1 MLPNLKHLK
10 YLLALH
16 KHQNFN
22 RAADACYVSQ
32 STLSSAIIK
41 LEEQLNC
48 QLIERD
54 HKAFIFT
61 PQGEV
66 VVEMAQKLLV
76 SAQELL
82 DYGKQQ
88 GNPKTGSVR
97 IGCIPTIAPYL
108 LTDLVKK
115 CQQLLPELALYLRE
129 DSTDNLMAMLANG
142 EIDTAILALPVAA
155 HNFRSKV
162 VGRDAFY
169 IAGDAELV
177 SLYAK
182 DMDYQQLPEQ
192 SIFLLTHEHCL
203 TEHAVSACQLAD
215 ASRINHFSASSLT
228 TLVQMTAYH
237 QGFTFLPEMAVKK
250 SLGVAE
256 GLTIRPLSPDVYREI
271 GLLWRPTSLRQQTFL
286 SLATILE
293 QLLPGGENSHKEV
306 KTGKN

>member
-16 KHQNFN
+16 KHQHFN
-22 RAADACYVSQ
+22 RAADACYISQ

-61 PQGEV
+61 TQGEV

-88 GNPKTGSVR
+88 GNPLSGSIR

-108 LTDLVKK
+108 LTDLVNE
-115 CQQLLPELALYLRE
+115 CQQLLPELDLYLRE
-129 DSTDNLMAMLANG
+129 DSTDNLLVMLANG
-142 EIDTAILALPVAA
+142 EIDTAILALPVAS
-155 HNFRSKV
+155 HNFHTKV
-162 VGRDAFY
+162 VGKDAFY
-169 IAGDAELV
+169 IAGDSNLV
-177 SLYAK
+177 EKYAQS
-182 DMDYQQLPEQ
+182 MDYQQLPAQ

-203 TEHAVSACQLAD
+203 TEHAVAACQLAD
-215 ASRINHFSASSLT
+215 QSRINSFSASSLA

-237 QGFTFLPEMAVKK
+237 KGFTFLPEMAVKK
-250 SLGVAE
+250 ALGVAE
-256 GLTIRPLSPDVYREI
+256 GLTIAPLSADVYREI
-271 GLLWRPTSLRQQTFL
+271 GLLWRPTTLRQQTFL
-286 SLATILE
+286 RLAAILVKILKTE
-293 QLLPGGENSHKEV
+293 IKE
-306 KTGKN
+306 

>member
-16 KHQNFN
+16 QHQHFHK
-22 RAADACYVSQ
+22 AADACYVSQ

-41 LEEQLNC
+41 LEEQLCC

-61 PQGEV
+61 TQGEV

-76 SAQELL
+76 SAHELL

-88 GNPKTGSVR
+88 GNPTSGSVR

-108 LTDLVKK
+108 LTDLVKA
-115 CQQLLPELALYLRE
+115 CQQLIPDLALYLRE
-129 DSTDNLMAMLANG
+129 DSTERLLIQLANG
-142 EIDTAILALPVAA
+142 EIDTAILALPIAS
-155 HNFRSKV
+155 HGFKSKI
-162 VGRDAFY
+162 VGKDAFY
-169 IAGDAELV
+169 IAGDATLV
-177 SLYAK
+177 EKYAK

-215 ASRINHFSASSLT
+215 QSRINSFSASSLA

-237 QGFTFLPEMAVKK
+237 KGFTFLPEMAVNK

-256 GLTIRPLSPDVYREI
+256 GLTILPLSADVYREI
-271 GLLWRPTSLRQQTFL
+271 GLLWRSTSLRQQTFL
-286 SLATILE
+286 RLAEILE
-293 QLLPGGENSHKEV
+293 KLLN
-306 KTGKN
+306 KND

>member
-61 PQGEV
+61 TQGEV
-66 VVEMAQKLLV
+66 VVEMAQKLLI

-88 GNPKTGSVR
+88 GNPASGSVR

-108 LTDLVKK
+108 LTDLVKQ
-115 CQQLLPELALYLRE
+115 CQQTLPELALYLRE

-142 EIDTAILALPVAA
+142 EIDTAILALPVQG

-162 VGRDAFY
+162 VGKDAFY
-169 IAGDAELV
+169 IAGDAGLV
-177 SLYAK
+177 KLYAK
-182 DMDYQQLPEQ
+182 DMDFQQLPQQ

-215 ASRINHFSASSLT
+215 ASRINHFSASSLA

-237 QGFTFLPEMAVKK
+237 KGFTFLPEMAVNK

-256 GLTIRPLSPDVYREI
+256 GLTIKALSPDVYREI

-286 SLATILE
+286 RLANILE
-293 QLLPGGENSHKEV
+293 QLLLPGPNGSQEEK
-306 KTGKN
+306 

>member
-22 RAADACYVSQ
+22 RAAEACYVSQ

-41 LEEQLNC
+41 LEEQLTC

-66 VVEMAQKLLV
+66 VVAMAQKLLV
-76 SAQELL
+76 SAQELM

-88 GNPKTGSVR
+88 GDPASGSVR

-108 LTDLVKK
+108 LTDLVKQ
-115 CQQLLPELALYLRE
+115 CRQVLPGLDLYLRE
-129 DSTDNLMAMLANG
+129 DSTDNLLAMLAGG
-142 EIDTAILALPVAA
+142 EIDTAILALPVAD

-177 SLYAK
+177 KLYAK
-182 DMDYQQLPEQ
+182 DMDYQQLPQQ

-215 ASRINHFSASSLT
+215 SSRINHFSASSLA

-237 QGFTFLPEMAVKK
+237 KGFTFLPEMAVKK

-256 GLTIRPLSPDVYREI
+256 GLTIKALSPDVYREI

-286 SLATILE
+286 HLAQILE
-293 QLLPGGENSHKEV
+293 QLLAPAENSAKAAKAE
-306 KTGKN
+306 